1 MTITIEVNGE
11 ERQVADD
18 TTAAALLGILGLPER
33 GVAIAVDGA
42 VHHRGTWNAPLAD
55 GARIDILTAVQG
67 G

>member
-11 ERQVADD
+11 ERVVADG
-18 TTAAALLGILGLPER
+18 TTAAALLAVLGLPER

-42 VHHRGTWNAPLAD
+42 VHHRGTWDAPLPD